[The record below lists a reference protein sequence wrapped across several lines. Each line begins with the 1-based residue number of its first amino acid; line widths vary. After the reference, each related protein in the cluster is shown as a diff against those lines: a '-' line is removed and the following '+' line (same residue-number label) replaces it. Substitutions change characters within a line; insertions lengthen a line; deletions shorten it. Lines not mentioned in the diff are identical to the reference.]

1 MQKMIHLKFFNNK
14 RNHMKSHIFIAG
26 CNYACVFYSKV
37 QFSFYRFCPNSIDL
51 AQL

>member
-1 MQKMIHLKFFNNK
+1 MIHLKSYNNK
-14 RNHMKSHIFIAG
+14 RNHMNFFIVG
-26 CNYACVFYSKV
+26 CNYACVFYSKM